1 MTATFTLPA
10 RGGVPALGLA
20 KKISGDTDALLVAVF
35 EGEEGLELAATGLFD
50 DEVEIAVW
58 QQLAAVGATGA
69 KEEITRVPG
78 LKATGV
84 GTVIAVGLGNADDLS
99 DDRLRRAAG
108 VASRSLRGFSR
119 VATTIGAF
127 GLRAAVEG
135 ITLGAYDYRG
145 LKTDE
150 VPGHK
155 RTVGEVV
162 FLGGDKKEFVAAQIT
177 AEAVILARDLVN
189 TPSSHLYPESYA
201 EIAAKEAREHGVKV
215 EILDDKRLLK
225 DGYGGIM
232 AVGQGSSRKPRL
244 LRLTWSPRKA
254 SKSVA
259 LVGKGIT
266 FDTGGISIKPSSN
279 MDHMISDMGGSAAV
293 IASVIAAARLNLRV
307 NVTAT
312 VPLAENMPGGGAYR
326 PGDVVT
332 HYGGTTSEIINT
344 DAEGRM
350 ILADAIARACED
362 DPDYLIETATL
373 TGAQLVALGARTA
386 GVMGS
391 PEFRDRVAAHGRAV
405 GEDAWAMPIPED
417 VAEGMK
423 SSVADLRN
431 VNPSRNGGMLGAGH
445 YLSTFVTEGVEW
457 AHIDVAGPAF
467 NTDGVWGCT
476 PKRATGVPVRTIVEA
491 LTGIAGE

>member
-1 MTATFTLPA
+1 MSATFTLPA
-10 RGGVPALGLA
+10 RGSVPALSLA
-20 KKISGDTDALLVAVF
+20 KKLPDDTDALLVAVF
-35 EGEEGLELAATGLFD
+35 EGNEGLELAATGMFD

-58 QQLAAVGATGA
+58 QQLVSVGATGA
-69 KEEITRVPG
+69 KEEVTRVPG

-84 GTVIAVGLGNADDLS
+84 GTVVAVGLGNSDELD

-108 VASRSLRGFSR
+108 VAARELRGFTT

-127 GLRAAVEG
+127 GLRPAVEG
-135 ITLGAYDYRG
+135 IALGAYEYRG

-150 VPGHK
+150 APAKK

-162 FLGGDKKEFVAAQIT
+162 FLGGDKKEFVRAQIT
-177 AEAVILARDLVN
+177 VEAVVFARDLVN

-201 EIAAKEAREHGVKV
+201 EIAAREAREHGIKV
-215 EILDDKRLLK
+215 EVLDDERLLK
-225 DGYGGIM
+225 DGYGGIT
-232 AVGQGSSRKPRL
+232 AVGRGSARKPRL
-244 LRLTWSPRKA
+244 LRLSWNPRKA

-266 FDTGGISIKPSSN
+266 FDTGGISIKPASN

-293 IASVIAAARLNLRV
+293 IASIIAAARLNLRV

-312 VPLAENMPGGGAYR
+312 VPLAENMPGGDSYR
-326 PGDVVT
+326 PGDVIT
-332 HYGGTTSEIINT
+332 HYGGTTSEILNT
-344 DAEGRM
+344 DAEGRL

-373 TGAQLVALGARTA
+373 TGAQLVALGVRTS

-391 PEFRDRVAAHGRAV
+391 EEFRDRIAAHGRAV

-431 VNPSRNGGMLGAGH
+431 VNPSRFGGMLGAAH
-445 YLSTFVTEGVEW
+445 YLSAFVTEGVEW
-457 AHIDVAGPAF
+457 VHIDVAGPAF
-467 NTDGVWGCT
+467 NTGGVWGYT
-476 PKRATGVPVRTIVEA
+476 PKRATGVPVRTIVDA
-491 LTGIAGE
+491 LTAIASE

>member
-1 MTATFTLPA
+1 MSATFTLPA
-10 RGGVPALGLA
+10 RGSTPVLSLA
-20 KKISGDTDALLVAVF
+20 KKISDDTDALLVAVF

-84 GTVIAVGLGNADDLS
+84 GTVVAVGLGDPDDLS

-108 VASRSLRGFSR
+108 VAARSLRGFNR

-135 ITLGAYDYRG
+135 VSLGAYDYRG

-150 VPGHK
+150 VPERK

-201 EIAAKEAREHGVKV
+201 EIAAKEAGEHGVKV

-232 AVGQGSSRKPRL
+232 AVGQGSTRKPRL
-244 LRLTWSPRKA
+244 LRLTWSTRKA

-391 PEFRDRVAAHGRAV
+391 PEFRDRIAAHGRTV
-405 GEDAWAMPIPED
+405 GEEAWAMPIPED
-417 VAEGMK
+417 VADGMK
-423 SSVADLRN
+423 STVADLRN
-431 VNPSRNGGMLGAGH
+431 VNPSRNGGMLGAAH
-445 YLSTFVTEGVEW
+445 YLSTFVTGGVEW

-467 NTDGVWGCT
+467 NTDEVWGCT
-476 PKRATGVPVRTIVEA
+476 PKRATGVPVRTIVDA
-491 LTGIAGE
+491 LTGIADE